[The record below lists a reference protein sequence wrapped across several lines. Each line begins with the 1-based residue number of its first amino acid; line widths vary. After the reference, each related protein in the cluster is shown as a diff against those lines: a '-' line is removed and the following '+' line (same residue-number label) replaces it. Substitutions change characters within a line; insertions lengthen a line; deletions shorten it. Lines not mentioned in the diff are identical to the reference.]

1 MRRVQTITLEIRE
14 KVFEGVAKV
23 PVELDGV
30 TPDALCGKSADE
42 IKEMRVWWG
51 NRQEKLGDLFE
62 VSVEGNAEKPDDV
75 KIVCKGDFSVVKRVG
90 EGMSAGEMIVEGNV
104 GMHCGAMMSGG
115 RIVVKGNAGCWAG
128 REMRGGELIIEGDAD
143 DYLGAAYRGEMTG
156 MTGGRIVVKG
166 NAGDYVG
173 YLCGG
178 GEIIVE
184 GNVGILAGLGMK
196 GGRIVINGD
205 AEAPGGEMTGG
216 TLIVKGSI
224 KDMLPSFRFESE
236 EEIEGVKLK
245 KYAGDLA
252 MGKKAKGALYAP

>member
-1 MRRVQTITLEIRE
+1 MQTITLGIKE
-14 KVFEGVAKV
+14 KVFEGVARV

-42 IKEMRVWWG
+42 IKELKVWWG
-51 NRQEKLGDLFE
+51 NRQEKLGDLFD
-62 VSVEGNAEKPDDV
+62 VGVEGSAEKPDDV
-75 KIVCKGDFSVVKRVG
+75 KIVCKGDFASVKRVG
-90 EGMSAGEMIVEGNV
+90 EGMKAGEIIVESDV

-115 RIVVKGNAGCWAG
+115 RILVKGNAGCWAG

-166 NAGDYVG
+166 SAGDYVG
-173 YLCGG
+173 YLCSG
-178 GEIIVE
+178 GEIVIE
-184 GNVGILAGLGMK
+184 GAVGILAGLGMK
-196 GGRIVINGD
+196 GGRIVIGGD

-216 TLIVKGSI
+216 TLVVKG
-224 KDMLPSFRFESE
+224 KVVDMLPSFRFEGE
-236 EEIEGVKLK
+236 EEVEGVKLK

-252 MGKKAKGALYAP
+252 MSKKAKGVLYAP